1 MLNILAID
9 TSASSLSIAITDES
23 GVIGE
28 FSLDTGRTHSEALLP
43 MLDALLSISRTKL
56 TDMSAVALT
65 IGPGSFTGLR
75 IGCATVKGWALALG
89 LPVITISSTE
99 AMAAA
104 AAGGGDIYSCP
115 LFDARRNE
123 VYTALFKDGQRLW
136 EDDAAEPELLA
147 YRLRQLQQP
156 VLLSGD
162 GLAKYREIFR
172 SILGENFREAAG
184 ERRKFMAGAAA
195 MLAQTK
201 YAAGDFADAAT
212 LEPVYLR
219 GADVDQHAPHHS

>member
-1 MLNILAID
+1 MLKILAID
-9 TSASSLSIAITDES
+9 TSASSLSIAIANEM
-23 GVIGE
+23 GVVGE
-28 FSLDTGRTHSEALLP
+28 FCLDTGRTHSESLLP
-43 MLDALLSISRTKL
+43 MLDALLSVSQTKL
-56 TDMSAVALT
+56 ADMSAIALT

-75 IGCATVKGWALALG
+75 IGCATVKGWALALK
-89 LPVITISSTE
+89 LPIITVSSTE

-104 AAGGGDIYSCP
+104 AAGGCDIYSCP

-123 VYTALFKDGQRLW
+123 VYTALFQNGKRLW
-136 EDDAAEPELLA
+136 QDDAAEPELLA

-162 GLAKYREIFR
+162 GLEKYREIFR
-172 SILGENFREAAG
+172 SVLGDNFREATG

-195 MLAQTK
+195 MLAQAK

-219 GADVDQHAPHHS
+219 GADIDQHAPHRS